1 MEKGL
6 HLPVALSS
14 DNLSSFSSLSKVL
27 LEDEMLEAEQLS
39 LSFSSSFCLS
49 FSLSE
54 ALSSGSSSSTGSSW
68 LSAPLWADAM
78 SWLASSAP
86 CPASASSSGSW
97 SLPHTDGDKSRDYIK
112 NRFFSGGQG
121 SPKNWFDSSGKNLKV
136 APKNHSC
143 SVVIELMV
151 CCYEQYGASD
161 M

>member
-1 MEKGL
+1 MEKGF

-14 DNLSSFSSLSKVL
+14 DSLSSFSSLSKVL

-39 LSFSSSFCLS
+39 LSFTSSFCLS

-97 SLPHTDGDKSRDYIK
+97 SLPLTDGDKSRNYIK
-112 NRFFSGGQG
+112 NRGQG
-121 SPKNWFDSSGKNLKV
+121 SPQNWFDSSGKNLKV
-136 APKNHSC
+136 APQESFLFCGYRAHG
-143 SVVIELMV
+143 LLL
-151 CCYEQYGASD
+151 
-161 M
+161 